1 MEEKFSFIPLTN
13 LSILKKMLE
22 IFNYPFLIKSLIL
35 SFWLSLVFSFFGI
48 FVLIKRMSFF
58 SDGIAHAS
66 VFSLALAFL
75 LNLDFF
81 LISILGAI
89 IFASLIFYL
98 ERKTKI
104 HTDALIGLIFVSF
117 LSLGLILISL
127 KSGYQPELLSFL
139 IGNLLTISDFDF
151 YLILFFSI
159 ISIISM
165 IFLFKK
171 MILVFL
177 DRTESHLRGI
187 NVNFYEY
194 LFYVFLAISVILGIK
209 VMGMILVTAFLI
221 LPPMIASLISRSF
234 KQMIIL
240 TLTLSVL
247 NVMISYMLS
256 FNFNLPLNATII
268 LWNSIVFYFV
278 FLLKILKLI
287 K

>member
-221 LPPMIASLISRSF
+221 LPPMIASLISKSF

-256 FNFNLPLNATII
+256 FSFNLPLNATII

>member
-159 ISIISM
+159 ISIIFM

-278 FLLKILKLI
+278 FLLKTLKLI

>member
-81 LISILGAI
+81 LISILGAV

-221 LPPMIASLISRSF
+221 LPPMIASLISKSF

-256 FNFNLPLNATII
+256 FSFNLPLNATII

-278 FLLKILKLI
+278 FLLKTLKLI